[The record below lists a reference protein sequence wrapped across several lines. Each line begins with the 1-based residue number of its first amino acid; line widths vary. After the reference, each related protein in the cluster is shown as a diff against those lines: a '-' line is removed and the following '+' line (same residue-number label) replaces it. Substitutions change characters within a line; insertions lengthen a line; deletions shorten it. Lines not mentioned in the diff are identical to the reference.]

1 MNTPE
6 THTPDRTPSGP
17 GFREFVAM
25 MAALMAVNAL
35 SIDIMLPALSV
46 IGRDLG
52 VTVENHQQLII
63 AIYLGSFGVGQLFYG
78 PLADRYG
85 RRSVLLTS
93 MLVYALMSFIA
104 ARAGSFEM
112 LLVARAFQG
121 MAAAATRIL
130 SISII
135 RDRFSGRRMARVM
148 SLAFLVFLS
157 VPVIAPTLGQLMLLV
172 APWHWI
178 FYFLGG
184 FSLLVMLW
192 AGLRLPETLDPARRL
207 PISIRA
213 TSAAAVKVVT
223 NRYSIG
229 YSIASA
235 CAFGGMFGFLNS
247 FPQIIEHVFHAPELF
262 APCFAIMGG
271 MMAVAALVNSRI
283 VERLGSRL
291 VSHSALTALIFVC
304 VLKLVIVLSGWES
317 LISFTLTS
325 GITFFLIGLIGS
337 NFGSM
342 AMEPMGDLA
351 GTASSVQGF
360 LGMMVSTVI
369 GLAIGQSFAGSTI
382 PLTAGWLLSSLAAL
396 ALALWVE
403 RGRLFHAHNPRPT
416 TPAH

>member
-1 MNTPE
+1 
-6 THTPDRTPSGP
+6 
-17 GFREFVAM
+17 M

-35 SIDIMLPALSV
+35 SIDMMLPALSV
-46 IGRDLG
+46 IGSDLG
-52 VTVENHQQLII
+52 VAVENHQQLVI

-85 RRSVLLTS
+85 RRSVLLAS

-104 ARAGSFEM
+104 ALAGSFEM
-112 LLVARAFQG
+112 LLLARAFQG

-135 RDRFSGRRMARVM
+135 RDRYSGRRMARVM
-148 SLAFLVFLS
+148 SLVFMVFLS
-157 VPVIAPTLGQLMLLV
+157 VPVFAPTLGQLVLLV

-184 FSLLVMLW
+184 FGLLVMLW
-192 AGLRLPETLDPARRL
+192 AGFRLPETLDPARRL
-207 PISIRA
+207 PINIGA
-213 TSAAAVKVVT
+213 ISAAAVKVVT

-235 CAFGGMFGFLNS
+235 CAFGGTLGLLNS
-247 FPQIIEHVFHAPELF
+247 FPQILKDVFHAPELL

-271 MMAVAALVNSRI
+271 MMAVASLLNSRI
-283 VERLGSRL
+283 VERVGSRI
-291 VSHSALTALIFVC
+291 VSHIALIALIVLC
-304 VLKLVIVLSGWES
+304 VLKLVIVELGWES
-317 LISFTLTS
+317 LASFTLTS
-325 GITFFLIGLIGS
+325 GLIFFLIGLIGS

-360 LGMMVSTVI
+360 LGMTVSTMI
-369 GLAIGQSFAGSTI
+369 GLAIGQSFEGSTV
-382 PLTAGWLLSSLAAL
+382 PLTLGWLLSALAAL
-396 ALALWVE
+396 ALTLWVE
-403 RGRLFHAHNPRPT
+403 RGRLFRAHNARPEISVR
-416 TPAH
+416 